1 MSRAKSCASCQ
12 RIKAKCEHA
21 GDGTPCHRCRR
32 LGIDASCEPPKRK
45 HNDAASLA
53 MAGSTLAAMAMPKPA
68 APTSKRAAA
77 AQLAKAARM
86 AVAVPA
92 ASRPPAVATKGRNGQ
107 PLAPASHEPPNG
119 KRRRLVQPPLPPP
132 PQSQQLLPPPPP
144 QPSALEHHRAAAL
157 LRKQPPMLAMG
168 PLQSQ
173 AIVHGVSADYSYA
186 GGVPKGLIK
195 YWLLFYTGCNNV
207 PLLTRAVTLGAICG

>member
-53 MAGSTLAAMAMPKPA
+53 MAGSTLAAMPMPKPA

-86 AVAVPA
+86 AVAIPA
-92 ASRPPAVATKGRNGQ
+92 APRPPAVSTKGRNGH
-107 PLAPASHEPPNG
+107 PLASASQEPPNG
-119 KRRRLVQPPLPPP
+119 KRRRLIQPP
-132 PQSQQLLPPPPP
+132 PQSQHALLLPPPP
-144 QPSALEHHRAAAL
+144 QPSVMEHHRAAAVM
-157 LRKQPPMLAMG
+157 RKQPPMLAMG

-195 YWLLFYTGCNNV
+195 YWLLFYSGSNNI